1 MAQQGPNPIEVYESV
16 VKTLTPIMAGVTPAQ
31 INSSTPCTEWTVQ
44 SLINH
49 ALAVQVFGTGVLSKT
64 SPDMASMGNVDHAL
78 PSEGAEA
85 AFKSITDT
93 TLAALKSANLEET
106 VETPFGAMP
115 GGNFIMIPI
124 TDMIIHKWDLA
135 KATGQNATIDNA
147 LAELGIQVLTPA
159 VSGGREGGFFGP
171 EVTVPAIASAQDRL
185 LGLSGRTP

>member
-1 MAQQGPNPIEVYESV
+1 MAHQGPNPIEVYESV
-16 VKTLTPIMAGVTPAQ
+16 VKTLMPIMAGVTAAQ
-31 INSSTPCTEWTVQ
+31 LSTSTPCTEWTVQ

-49 ALAVQVFGTGVLSKT
+49 ALAVQVFGTSVFSKA

-93 TLAALKSANLEET
+93 TLAALKRADLEDT

-124 TDMIIHKWDLA
+124 TDMIIHSWDLA
-135 KATGQNATIDNA
+135 KATGQDSTIDNA

-159 VSGGREGGFFGP
+159 LAGGREGGFFGP
-171 EVTVPAIASAQDRL
+171 EVIVPASASAQDRL

>member
-16 VKTLTPIMAGVTPAQ
+16 VKGLMPIMAGVTPAKL
-31 INSSTPCTEWTVQ
+31 SSTTACTEWTVQ

-49 ALAVQVFGTGVLSKT
+49 ALAVQVFGGSVLSKT

-93 TLAALKSANLEET
+93 TLATLKRANLEET
-106 VETPFGAMP
+106 VETPFGPMP
-115 GGNFIMIPI
+115 AGNFIMIPI
-124 TDMIIHKWDLA
+124 TDMIIHKWDLG
-135 KATGQNATIDNA
+135 KATGQDSAIDNA
-147 LAELGIQVLTPA
+147 LAELGIQVLSPA
-159 VSGGREGGFFGP
+159 IAQGREGGFFGP
-171 EVTVPAIASAQDRL
+171 EVSVSASASAQDRL

>member
-1 MAQQGPNPIEVYESV
+1 M
-16 VKTLTPIMAGVTPAQ
+16 
-31 INSSTPCTEWTVQ
+31 EWTVQ

-49 ALAVQVFGTGVLSKT
+49 AFAVQVFGTSVLSKT

-93 TLAALKSANLEET
+93 TLAALKRANLEET

-124 TDMIIHKWDLA
+124 TDMIIHRWDLA

-159 VSGGREGGFFGP
+159 VAGGREGGFFGP
-171 EVTVPAIASAQDRL
+171 EVTVPASASAQDRL

>member
-1 MAQQGPNPIEVYESV
+1 MAQQGPNPIEVYESA
-16 VKTLTPIMAGVTPAQ
+16 VKAIMPLMAGVTAAQ
-31 INSSTPCTEWTVQ
+31 LSSTTPCTEWTVQ

-49 ALAVQVFGTGVLSKT
+49 ALAVQVFGGSVLSKA

-93 TLAALKSANLEET
+93 TLAALKNANLEES

-124 TDMIIHKWDLA
+124 TDMIIHKWDLG
-135 KATGQNATIDNA
+135 KATGQDAAIDSA

-159 VSGGREGGFFGP
+159 IAQGREGGFFGP
-171 EVTVPAIASAQDRL
+171 EVSVPASASAQDRL
-185 LGLSGRTP
+185 IGLSGRTP